1 MNKSFLLIF
10 LIFCFIDYAPAQ
22 QKKLSLEELW
32 SGAFVT
38 KGMESIYPL
47 KNGKHYTVLN
57 TNKNTGVVSIDK
69 YDYSTLEKIET
80 VVTSQ
85 EIPSKA
91 LFSSYAFS
99 ADESKL
105 LLATEVV
112 PIYRRSKVGI
122 YYIYDLITKEII
134 QIADTIE
141 AKIAD
146 VGRNSITLEAFGD
159 QAKINTILELFKPF
173 GIKEIVRTGRIAMAK
188 G

>member
-38 KGMESIYPL
+38 KGMEAIYPL

-57 TNKNTGVVSIDK
+57 TDKNTGIVSIDK

-91 LFSSYAFS
+91 VFGSYTFSE
-99 ADESKL
+99 DESKL

-122 YYIYDLITKEII
+122 YYVYDLVTKNII
-134 QIADTIE
+134 QIADTWIQE
-141 AKIAD
+141 PTFSPDGKK
-146 VGRNSITLEAFGD
+146 VAFG
-159 QAKINTILELFKPF
+159 NNNNLYLFN
-173 GIKEIVRTGRIAMAK
+173 IR
-188 G
+188 